1 MTAGAGR
8 FLDGRT
14 AVVTGGLSGQGRAIA
29 NALAAHGAR
38 VAAGS
43 FVAAGAAPPGDAAH
57 YPAPDAVGEVLEEL
71 RGHGPDALAAHLDV
85 RDTGSV
91 RDFLSAA
98 ADALGPP
105 DILVNS
111 AGTTAEHPVCGHPD
125 ALWDKIVDT
134 NLSGAFRMIRECLP
148 GMVARKWGR
157 IINIGSTA
165 ATVGWKDN
173 PAYCASK
180 AGLLGLTRCVAL
192 EGAPHRVSCV
202 MISPTWVETR
212 LMTANTDQVAT
223 REGKGRTGKDVRDD
237 IVKDNP
243 QGRMIQPGEIA
254 ALALHL
260 CREDSLGI
268 TMENIQVTGGA
279 LW

>member
-1 MTAGAGR
+1 MADPGFLEGR
-8 FLDGRT
+8 A

-29 NALAAHGAR
+29 NALAARGAS

-43 FVAAGAAPPGDAAH
+43 FVSGDKAPRDDAAH
-57 YPAPDAVGEVLEEL
+57 YPAPEIVGEVRAEL
-71 RGHGPDALAAHLDV
+71 ARHGAKVHAAHLDV
-85 RDTGSV
+85 RDTGSI
-91 RDFLSAA
+91 RAFLSDAA
-98 ADALGPP
+98 GLMGPP

-111 AGTTAEHPVCGHPD
+111 AGTTVEHPVCGHPD
-125 ALWDKIVDT
+125 ALWDKVVDT
-134 NLSGAFRMIRECLP
+134 NLTGAFRMIRECLP
-148 GMVARKWGR
+148 GMIGRRWGR

-202 MISPTWVETR
+202 MISPTWVETE
-212 LMTANTDQVAT
+212 LMRADAGQIAR
-223 REGKGRTGKDVRDD
+223 REGKGRTGEDVMTD
-237 IVKDNP
+237 IVRDNP

-254 ALALHL
+254 ELAAHI
-260 CREDSLGI
+260 CREESLGI
-268 TMENIQVTGGA
+268 TMANIQVTGGA